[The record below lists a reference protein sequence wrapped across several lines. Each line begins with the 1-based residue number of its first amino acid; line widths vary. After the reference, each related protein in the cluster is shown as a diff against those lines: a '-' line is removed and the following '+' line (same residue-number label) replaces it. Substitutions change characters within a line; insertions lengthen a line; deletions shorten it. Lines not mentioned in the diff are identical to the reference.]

1 MLETANPV
9 PVRRALLSVHDKTGL
24 AELAKFLSRR
34 GVEIVSSGGTAAALR
49 EAGIAVQEV
58 SDVTGHP
65 EILGGRVK
73 TLHPSV
79 HGGLLA
85 KRGDLEQ
92 EAELRRLGILRFDL
106 VVVNFYPFTSS
117 GRSEDREALVEL
129 IDIGGPAMARAAA
142 KNHESVAV
150 VTSPDQYSDLTDE
163 IEREGGTSFD
173 FRRKRAAEAFALTA
187 SYDAAVSEWLAAD
200 AGIRVPRKQILAMEL
215 DAKLRYGENPHQEAW
230 RYLDTSR
237 RFGEPVQQIQGGPV
251 GYNNLSDAQAAM
263 DLISEFAQEDPACAI
278 FKHGTPCGV
287 AQASA
292 CEAAFR
298 AALGSDPISAFGG
311 VISLNCKLDA
321 KAASAIAESFFEVVV
336 APEFS
341 PEAIEVL
348 GKKPRMRLLATEI
361 GAGMRQFEYK
371 QVSGGFLMQ
380 ERDLRVLDAEE
391 LTVATE
397 RRPDPKELDDLLFA
411 WKIAKH
417 AKSNAVVFARDR
429 AAVGIG
435 AGQTSR
441 VDAARAAK
449 AKWQANKNANSG
461 CESVRLRLAV
471 ASDGFFPFADGI
483 EVVAEAGATAIIQP
497 GGSKRDDETIAAADA
512 RGLAMVFTGVRHF
525 RH

>member
-1 MLETANPV
+1 MPKTLNPV
-9 PVRRALLSVHDKTGL
+9 PIRRALLSVFDKTGL
-24 AELAKFLSRR
+24 AELAKFLSERE
-34 GVEIVSSGGTAAALR
+34 VEIVSSGGTAIALR

-85 KRGDLEQ
+85 KRGNPEQ
-92 EAELRRLGILRFDL
+92 EKELLRFGIEMFDL
-106 VVVNFYPFTSS
+106 LVVNFYPFTSAN
-117 GRSEDREALVEL
+117 RSEEREALIEL
-129 IDIGGPAMARAAA
+129 IDIGGPAMVRAAA

-150 VTSPDQYSDLTDE
+150 VTNPAQYLDLTDE

-173 FRRKRAAEAFALTA
+173 FRRKRAADAFALTA
-187 SYDAAVSEWLAAD
+187 SYDAAVSEWLAED

-237 RFGEPVQQIQGGPV
+237 RFGAPVQQIQGDPV
-251 GYNNLSDAQAAM
+251 GYNNLSDAQAALE
-263 DLISEFAQEDPACAI
+263 LISEFAHEEPACTI

-287 AQASA
+287 AQAVSD
-292 CEAAFR
+292 EAAFR
-298 AALGSDPISAFGG
+298 SALSCDPISAFGG
-311 VISLNCKLDA
+311 VISLNCKLSGE
-321 KAASAIAESFFEVVV
+321 AASAIAESFFEVVV

-348 GKKPRMRLLATEI
+348 GKKPRVRLLAAEI
-361 GAGMRQFEYK
+361 GAGQRKFEFR
-371 QVSGGFLMQ
+371 QVSGGFLVQ
-380 ERDLRVLDAEE
+380 ERDGRSLDAAE
-391 LTVATE
+391 LTVATK
-397 RRPDPKELDDLLFA
+397 RQPDSKELSDLLFA
-411 WKIAKH
+411 WKVAKH
-417 AKSNAVVFARDR
+417 AKSNAIVFARDR
-429 AAVGIG
+429 IAAGIG

-441 VDAARAAK
+441 VDAAEAAK
-449 AKWQANKNANSG
+449 AKWNANSRG
-461 CESVRLRLAV
+461 GNSESRLAV

-483 EVVAEAGATAIIQP
+483 EVVAQAGATAIIQP
-497 GGSKRDDETIAAADA
+497 GGSKRDAEAIAAADA

>member
-9 PVRRALLSVHDKTGL
+9 PIRRALLSVCDKTGL
-24 AELAKFLSRR
+24 AELAKFLSGR

-49 EAGIAVQEV
+49 EAGIAVREV

-79 HGGLLA
+79 HGGLLV
-85 KRGDLEQ
+85 KRGDPEQ
-92 EAELRRLGILRFDL
+92 EAELLRLGILRFEL
-106 VVVNFYPFTSS
+106 VVVNFYPFASA

-150 VTSPDQYSDLTDE
+150 VTSPAQYRNLMND
-163 IEREGGTSFD
+163 IEREGGVSFD
-173 FRRKRAAEAFALTA
+173 FRRKSAAETFALTA
-187 SYDAAVSEWLAAD
+187 AYDAAVSEWLAAD
-200 AGIRVPRKQILAMEL
+200 AGIRVPRKKIVAMEL
-215 DAKLRYGENPHQEAW
+215 GAKLRYGENPHQRAW
-230 RYLDTSR
+230 RYLDMSR
-237 RFGEPVQQIQGGPV
+237 HCGAPIRQIQGSPV

-263 DLISEFAQEDPACAI
+263 DLISEFAKEEPACAI

-292 CEAAFR
+292 GEAAFR
-298 AALGSDPISAFGG
+298 AALGGDPVSAFGG
-311 VISLNCKLDA
+311 VISLNCRLDEE
-321 KAASAIAESFFEVVV
+321 AASAIAESFFEVVV

-348 GKKPRMRLLATEI
+348 GKKPRVRLLAAEI
-361 GAGMRQFEYK
+361 GDGMRQFEYK
-371 QVSGGFLMQ
+371 QVSGGFLVQ
-380 ERDLRVLDAEE
+380 ERDRRILDAEE
-391 LTVATE
+391 LAVATK

-411 WKIAKH
+411 WKVAKH

-449 AKWQANKNANSG
+449 AKWNANGNANSG
-461 CESVRLRLAV
+461 GESNEPRLAV

-483 EVVAEAGATAIIQP
+483 EVVADAGATAIIQP
-497 GGSKRDDETIAAADA
+497 GGSRRDDEAIAAADA
-512 RGLAMVFTGVRHF
+512 RGLTMVFTGVRHF